1 MGALIYPYVNSI
13 HLGLEEHLGE
23 YKLLPHKLGES
34 GSLKTMLNN
43 NNNNNINPTIV
54 SCVCNSR
61 SPTIRWDVS
70 WKLASQPV
78 CSMKLKG

>member
-13 HLGLEEHLGE
+13 DLGLEEHLGK

-34 GSLKTMLNN
+34 GSLKIMLNN
-43 NNNNNINPTIV
+43 NNSKNPAIV

-61 SPTIRWDVS
+61 SSTIR
-70 WKLASQPV
+70 
-78 CSMKLKG
+78 